1 MLVLVCFLY
10 FQYICA
16 CYSYINKFMCI
27 RMCVCVAY
35 LQACIAIDSENKIK
49 QQSPHHT
56 HTQTHSHSLKRVHSP
71 IARPSHSLSL
81 SLLLFRTPAQWR
93 QLSWIIAAGSFL
105 QFAFRGGGGHFNRR
119 RDATSTLTQ
128 QHTTSCSAAL
138 RTAEQRGAAQLLLA
152 AAALSHFAFH
162 ILTQRTRLCP
172 PPRAAFAVDFQ
183 CEMKSRGWWTCV
195 RFHGSTFPPPQCII
209 SEPVTQPSSASTDTC
224 GTSRK
229 PFAVIC
235 WKKM

>member
-27 RMCVCVAY
+27 RICVCVCVAY

-56 HTQTHSHSLKRVHSP
+56 HTDTLTLTQTSPLSHSPAFAL
-71 IARPSHSLSL
+71 SLSL
-81 SLLLFRTPAQWR
+81 SLT
-93 QLSWIIAAGSFL
+93 LSHSSTMKAIELNHCRWQFSAICLQGWGRALQQATRRDVGFDAAAHNKL
-105 QFAFRGGGGHFNRR
+105 Q
-119 RDATSTLTQ
+119 RDAT
-128 QHTTSCSAAL
+128 HGRAA
-138 RTAEQRGAAQLLLA
+138 RRSAAQLLLA

-183 CEMKSRGWWTCV
+183 CEMKSRG
-195 RFHGSTFPPPQCII
+195 
-209 SEPVTQPSSASTDTC
+209 
-224 GTSRK
+224 
-229 PFAVIC
+229 
-235 WKKM
+235 